1 VKAGSRSS
9 NTEATGAAMM
19 SSGFMVTGV
28 VVGLVAMAFRKERAR
43 SDYQEI
49 QGENMAAVW
58 RWVLRASS

>member
-1 VKAGSRSS
+1 
-9 NTEATGAAMM
+9 
-19 SSGFMVTGV
+19 
-28 VVGLVAMAFRKERAR
+28 MAFRKERAR